1 MASEFEARTNCFQI
15 TRLPTKEYHQYAGKH
30 FGLSP
35 ETQIFRK
42 RQEIIQRLQNNVAPE
57 IFNPKVLYDGNAI
70 IYSSHR
76 LRLPGGGAASFLVS
90 LSDIQRTAPL
100 VEGDKGVIKV
110 TLTRTSGATIRPED
124 IKALMNGR
132 ATSKTATATNLLQL
146 IIKQATNQNYPHSS
160 RAFFSSA
167 GSKPIKGGLELWRG
181 FFQSV
186 RPTTDAILVNI
197 DTSVTAMYRSG
208 PVFDAALDFVGVRDV
223 RHLPSDER
231 DPKFREL
238 ERFLKNRLIHV
249 EGYFGRRTKTIRALI
264 PRGGRYEFEK
274 DGRTTTVADHARAAH
289 GLSTRFPDAFGI
301 VLSGKSAPRPSI
313 VPAEFCTIQ
322 PGQIYKK
329 KLPNHLTS
337 EMVGFATISPDDRY
351 RAITSSGGQ
360 QGRSLASPILGYAHS
375 EYVVES
381 GMQIS
386 PTPLT
391 IRGKILNTPRVQM
404 HQDVQPRDGAWNM
417 RGQRVQNPAKLAM
430 WGAINFIP
438 NMPEQE
444 IQRHVRG
451 LLQEMRNIGMAA
463 SDPVLVMSGSG
474 NNVQG
479 SLNKFMEDFVGK
491 TRSAGVQLIVVLF
504 PDKGDEIRNAVKRW
518 GDVQHGFLSSHM
530 KSDKLQRANPQ
541 YYANVAI
548 KINARLGGSN
558 HIIKS
563 PAFNEISRA
572 PFMIMGADVSH
583 NSPGSLR
590 PSISSLVWSHDPDAT
605 QYVAFSAVQS
615 PRTEGL
621 VNLKNMAKT
630 AIKQFGEKVRNAPST
645 IIFYRDGI
653 SEGELDAVGKH
664 EVGLLQT
671 AVDEVWV
678 EKGLGSLP
686 KPKITFLVVGK
697 RHHMVFFGQDARVRD
712 RTGNLKAG
720 FVTTGGVTSPLFKD
734 FYLQSHAAIKGTSRS
749 GHYIVLRDDTF
760 NFDQNKIQD
769 LSFALCHTYA
779 KATRSVSI
787 PTPVYCDQEVCTRGV
802 FHFSESLRYGGD
814 DASSTVSGAQSFD
827 LEAWTNGWKHVN
839 SKIAKS
845 MYFL

>member
-1 MASEFEARTNCFQI
+1 MASEFQVKTNCFPI
-15 TRLPTKEYHQYAGKH
+15 TKYAIHAYRLDATK
-30 FGLSP
+30 
-35 ETQIFRK
+35 IFRK
-42 RQEIIQRLQNNVAPE
+42 RQEVIQRLQNNVAPE
-57 IFNPKVLYDGNAI
+57 TFHPKVLYDGDAI

-76 LRLPGGGAASFLVS
+76 LKLPGGGAASFLVS
-90 LSDIQRTAPL
+90 LSDVQRSAPL

-124 IKALMNGR
+124 IKALINGR

-146 IIKQATNQNYPHSS
+146 IIKQTTNQNYPHSA

-167 GSKPIKGGLELWRG
+167 GSKPIGGGLELWRG

-186 RPTTDAILVNI
+186 RPTTNSILVNI

-208 PVFDAALDFVGVRDV
+208 PVLEAALDFVGVRDI
-223 RHLPSDER
+223 RQLPSDER

-289 GLSTRFPDAFGI
+289 RLNTRFPDAFGI

-313 VPAEFCTIQ
+313 VPAEFCSIQ
-322 PGQIYKK
+322 PGQLYKK

-351 RAITSSGGQ
+351 RAITSGGQ
-360 QGRSLASPILGYAHS
+360 QGRGLASPILGYAHS

-386 PTPLT
+386 STPLT
-391 IRGKILNTPRVQM
+391 ITGKILNTPSVSMNRE
-404 HQDVQPRDGAWNM
+404 VQPRDGAWNM
-417 RGQRVQNPAKLAM
+417 RGMQVQNPAQLSI
-430 WGAINFIP
+430 WGVINFIP
-438 NMPEQE
+438 NFPEQE
-444 IQRHVRG
+444 IHRMLEDSCRKCAILVS
-451 LLQEMRNIGMAA
+451 A

-474 NNVQG
+474 NNVVG
-479 SLNKFMEDFVGK
+479 SLNKFREDVLSK
-491 TRSAGVQLIVVLF
+491 TRSAAVQLIVVLF
-504 PDKGDEIRNAVKRW
+504 PNKGDEIRNAVKRW
-518 GDVQHGFLSSHM
+518 GDVENGIMTSHM
-530 KSDKLQRANPQ
+530 KGDKLQRANPQ
-541 YYANVAI
+541 YYANVAL

-558 HIIKS
+558 HVIRS
-563 PAFNEISRA
+563 AAFNEISRA

-590 PSISSLVWSHDPDAT
+590 PSISSLVWSHDPHAT

-621 VNLKNMAKT
+621 ANLKDMAKA
-630 AIKQFGEKVRNAPST
+630 AIKQFGEKARTAPAT

-664 EVGLLQT
+664 EVRQLQT
-671 AVDEVWV
+671 AVDELWV
-678 EKGLGSLP
+678 EKGLGNLP

-697 RHHMVFFGQDARVRD
+697 RHHMVFFGQDNRVKD

-787 PTPVYCDQEVCTRGV
+787 PTPVYLLILTIHQEVCTRGA
-802 FHFSESLRYGGD
+802 FHFNENLRYGGD
-814 DASSTVSGAQSFD
+814 DASTVSGAQNFD
-827 LEAWTNGWKHVN
+827 LQTWTNGWKHVN
-839 SKIAKS
+839 NKIRNS